1 MTADQLMKEI
11 ERYLAAVALF
21 RQLGHEPEWV
31 CEEIATV
38 VGDESSAICSKPS
51 AQRFV

>member
-1 MTADQLMKEI
+1 MKEI

-31 CEEIATV
+31 SEEIAMV
-38 VGDESSAICSKPS
+38 VGDEARAIRSEPS
-51 AQRFV
+51 AQPFV

>member
-1 MTADQLMKEI
+1 MSMNTDQLMKEI

-31 CEEIATV
+31 SEEIAARRRR
-38 VGDESSAICSKPS
+38 SSGGS
-51 AQRFV
+51 

>member
-1 MTADQLMKEI
+1 MNTDQLIEEI

-21 RQLGHEPEWV
+21 RQLGHEPEWAS
-31 CEEIATV
+31 EEIATV
-38 VGDESSAICSKPS
+38 VGDESSAICSEPS

>member
-1 MTADQLMKEI
+1 MTTDHLMKEI

-31 CEEIATV
+31 SEEIAV
-38 VGDESSAICSKPS
+38 DGDEAWAVRSEQS
-51 AQRFV
+51 AQRFM